1 MSLGPGDPAG
11 CGPRRPEYPPAVRR
25 DGVRAARADA
35 LPGLTAALRR
45 GGIAAVTAG
54 GMGELADRVIV
65 VTGAAQGIGECIAR
79 TLAADGAALLLAD
92 IQEAKVADVAV
103 ALRAGGA
110 RVESVPVDIASPAA
124 ATAMVEAGLRR
135 FGRIDALVNNAGID
149 APRGR
154 AWEIDEAHWRRLVD
168 VDLSGPWWCI
178 RAVLPHMMARR
189 QGKIVTISSVVARV
203 GSPWASP
210 AYAAA
215 KAGLLGLTVSLSVQL
230 EPYGI
235 RVNAITP
242 GTIGTTGTPMTEEE
256 RAAYL
261 ATYPLGL
268 GGPQPVADAVQ
279 FLLRPSGDWLS
290 GVVLNVTG
298 GRLRGM

>member
-1 MSLGPGDPAG
+1 MSQ
-11 CGPRRPEYPPAVRR
+11 
-25 DGVRAARADA
+25 
-35 LPGLTAALRR
+35 
-45 GGIAAVTAG
+45 
-54 GMGELADRVIV
+54 LADSVIV

-79 TLAADGAALLLAD
+79 TLAADGATLLLAD
-92 IQEAKVADVAV
+92 IQDAKVADVAA
-103 ALRAGGA
+103 ALRASGA
-110 RVESVPVDIASPAA
+110 RAESVPVDIASPSAA
-124 ATAMVEAGLRR
+124 AAMVEAGLRL

-154 AWEIDEAHWRRLVD
+154 AWEIDEPHWRRLID
-168 VDLSGPWWCI
+168 VDLSGPWWCT

-189 QGKIVTISSVVARV
+189 RGKIVLISSVVARL

-242 GTIGTTGTPMTEEE
+242 GTIGTTGTPMTEAE

-261 ATYPLGL
+261 ATHPLGF

-290 GVVLNVTG
+290 GAVLNVTG